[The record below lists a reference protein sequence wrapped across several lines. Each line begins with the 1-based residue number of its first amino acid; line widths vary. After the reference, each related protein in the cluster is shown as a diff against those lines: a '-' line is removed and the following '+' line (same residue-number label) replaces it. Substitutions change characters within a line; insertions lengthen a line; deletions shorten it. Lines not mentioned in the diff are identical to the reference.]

1 MMRNILSG
9 IKIIDLSYR
18 LPGPYAG
25 MVLASLGAEVIK
37 IEDHTFTDPFL
48 NGFFAKFEASFINWY
63 KELNQ
68 NKKVLRFNFNN
79 AEDLKQIKQLIAGAD
94 GLIMGLPEKQQS
106 ALGLSS
112 NDLRTNDQLCMIEMK
127 ASQGRM
133 PTMHDLNAM
142 AETGLLKLHI
152 QEFKEQSFIAPPFLP
167 FFGATFGHQVA
178 TTMLALLVKHQKHA
192 LFQHEVCYLY
202 DDCKAL
208 YEPFYSQELR
218 QSQTTKFLHNGAY
231 PCYCICRLGDG
242 NYVAVAAVED
252 KFWDILSQK
261 LSISLPGLKRFD
273 TSKESFQVV
282 AQVFQSHSKSSIEQ
296 FIAQNDVCLSI
307 IN

>member
-1 MMRNILSG
+1 MRNILNG

-25 MVLASLGAEVIK
+25 MVLSQLGAEVIK

-68 NKKVLRFNFNN
+68 NKNILRFDFNN
-79 AEDLKQIKQLIAGAD
+79 PEDLLKIKQLVAEAD
-94 GLIMGLPEKQQS
+94 GLIMGLPEKQQV
-106 ALGLSS
+106 ALGLTGQNLNTLNNLS
-112 NDLRTNDQLCMIEMK
+112 MIEMK
-127 ASQGRM
+127 ASQCRM

-152 QEFKEQSFIAPPFLP
+152 QEFQDRDYIAPPFLP
-167 FFGATFGHQVA
+167 FFGATFGHMVA
-178 TTMLALLVKHQKHA
+178 TTMLALLIKNKNKKH
-192 LFQHEVCYLY
+192 FQHEICYLY

-208 YEPFYSQELR
+208 YEPFYSNDLR
-218 QSQTTKFLHNGAY
+218 QTNTTKFLHNGAY
-231 PCYCICRLGDG
+231 PCYCIYRLGDG
-242 NYVAVAAVED
+242 HYVALAAVED
-252 KFWDILSQK
+252 KFWDILTQK

-282 AQVFQSHSKSSIEQ
+282 ASVFHSHTKSSIEQ
-296 FIAQNDVCLSI
+296 FIAQNDVCLSL